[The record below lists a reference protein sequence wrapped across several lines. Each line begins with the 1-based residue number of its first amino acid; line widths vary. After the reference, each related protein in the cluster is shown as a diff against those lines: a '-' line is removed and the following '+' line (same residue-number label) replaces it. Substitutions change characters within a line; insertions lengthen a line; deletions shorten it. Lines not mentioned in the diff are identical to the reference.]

1 MIDDNRLLKDQKIRN
16 KDIFTHTIPSP
27 EELQNKQQ
35 ILVFRIYKIEN
46 PWRNSSKCTDTL
58 HIENLQQMSENCY
71 LTRNLSHS

>member
-46 PWRNSSKCTDTL
+46 P
-58 HIENLQQMSENCY
+58 
-71 LTRNLSHS
+71 